1 MGVREVCNRLVQEG
15 ISSNTKAAYAT
26 AIYYQLWVEGERFD
40 LNSRSVQMH
49 RARLRKLGFDIG
61 KPYQPD

>member
-1 MGVREVCNRLVQEG
+1 MLRF
-15 ISSNTKAAYAT
+15 SDAT